1 MINVIKRNGD
11 KVPYDINK
19 IKIAIYKAIK
29 DYGRFDNADSMELAT
44 IYAAKVDKIIPSDG
58 YIQVETI
65 QDVVE
70 NVLMEQ
76 NKDVAKLYIKYRYKH
91 QLMRNTTDAT
101 IMELLDGESEYWNT
115 ENSNKDSNI
124 VTTQRDY
131 IAGITS
137 KDITKRFL
145 LPEDIVKADE
155 EGVIHFHDGDYF
167 IQPITN
173 CCLVNLEDML
183 QNGTVINKKM
193 IEKPHRFLTAM
204 TIATQI
210 ITAVASSQY
219 GGTSINLAHLT
230 PFVRDSFNYHKNRY
244 LKRGFDD
251 EDAYIFAL
259 QDTQKEVEDG
269 VQTFNYQI
277 NSMSTTNGQTPF
289 ISVFMYISDNPEYE
303 EETAMVITEFLKQ
316 RIQGIKNEAGVH
328 VTQEFPK
335 LLYVLEEKNIRRDS
349 KYWSITELAA
359 KCNAKRL
366 SPDYIS
372 EKKMLEYKEG
382 DVYGCMGC
390 RSFLTV
396 DRFSNKLGNIANAKN
411 YKEGSHKYWGRFNQ
425 GVVTL
430 SLPDV
435 AFSSGGDMNKF
446 WELME
451 ERTEL
456 CHRALRK
463 RHERLLGTKSD
474 VAPIL
479 WQHGAFARLEKGE
492 TIDKLLY
499 HGYST
504 ISLGYAGLYECVKYM
519 TGKSHTDRAE
529 GEQFGLKVMQF
540 LNDKCTQWRDVE
552 DIDYS
557 PYGSPI
563 ESTTYKFAKCLKRR
577 FGDDIFIKLDGRD
590 RNYVTNSYHVAVFE
604 EISPFDKL
612 KIESEFQRLSTGGA
626 VSYCE
631 AVNLEN
637 NPEATLSVIKFIYD
651 NILYGEINTKSDYC
665 MVCGYD
671 KEIKIIDEDGKL
683 DWECPQ
689 CGNRDHDKMSVAR
702 RTCGYVGANYWNQG
716 RTDEINNRYVHL
728 DCHEYKE

>member
-1 MINVIKRNGD
+1 MVIKRNGD

-19 IKIAIYKAIK
+19 IRIAIYKAIK
-29 DYGRFDNADSMELAT
+29 DYGRFDDADSMALAM
-44 IYAAKVDKIIPSDG
+44 IYASKVDVCIPSIGD
-58 YIQVETI
+58 IQVETI
-65 QDVVE
+65 QDFVE
-70 NVLMEQ
+70 DVLMEQ
-76 NKDVAKLYIKYRYKH
+76 NKDIAKLYIKYRYKH
-91 QLMRNTTDAT
+91 QLMRNTTDTT

-145 LPEDIVKADE
+145 LPEDIVEADE
-155 EGVIHFHDGDYF
+155 EGIIHFHDGDYF

-230 PFVRDSFNYHKNRY
+230 PFVRDSFNYHKDRY

-259 QDTQKEVEDG
+259 QDTEKEVEDG

-316 RIQGIKNEAGVH
+316 RIQGIKNEAGVY

-335 LLYVLEEKNIRRDS
+335 LLYVLEEKNIREDS

-372 EKKMLEYKEG
+372 EKKMIEYKEC
-382 DVYGCMGC
+382 DVYGCMG
-390 RSFLTV
+390 
-396 DRFSNKLGNIANAKN
+396 
-411 YKEGSHKYWGRFNQ
+411 
-425 GVVTL
+425 
-430 SLPDV
+430 
-435 AFSSGGDMNKF
+435 
-446 WELME
+446 
-451 ERTEL
+451 
-456 CHRALRK
+456 
-463 RHERLLGTKSD
+463 
-474 VAPIL
+474 
-479 WQHGAFARLEKGE
+479 
-492 TIDKLLY
+492 
-499 HGYST
+499 
-504 ISLGYAGLYECVKYM
+504 
-519 TGKSHTDRAE
+519 
-529 GEQFGLKVMQF
+529 
-540 LNDKCTQWRDVE
+540 
-552 DIDYS
+552 
-557 PYGSPI
+557 
-563 ESTTYKFAKCLKRR
+563 
-577 FGDDIFIKLDGRD
+577 
-590 RNYVTNSYHVAVFE
+590 
-604 EISPFDKL
+604 
-612 KIESEFQRLSTGGA
+612 
-626 VSYCE
+626 
-631 AVNLEN
+631 
-637 NPEATLSVIKFIYD
+637 
-651 NILYGEINTKSDYC
+651 
-665 MVCGYD
+665 
-671 KEIKIIDEDGKL
+671 
-683 DWECPQ
+683 
-689 CGNRDHDKMSVAR
+689 
-702 RTCGYVGANYWNQG
+702 
-716 RTDEINNRYVHL
+716 
-728 DCHEYKE
+728 